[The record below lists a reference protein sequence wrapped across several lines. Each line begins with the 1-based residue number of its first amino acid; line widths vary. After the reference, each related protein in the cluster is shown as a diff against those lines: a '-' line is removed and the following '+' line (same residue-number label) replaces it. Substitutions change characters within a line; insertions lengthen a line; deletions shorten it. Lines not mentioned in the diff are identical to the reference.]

1 VAATGGLL
9 VCVATLPLNLAVM
22 RKVKVLQDRLMGQK
36 DDRMALLS
44 EAVRSIRALKLRA
57 WEMALVR
64 D

>member
-1 VAATGGLL
+1 MAATGGLL

>member
-1 VAATGGLL
+1 M
-9 VCVATLPLNLAVM
+9 CVATLPLNLAVM

>member
-9 VCVATLPLNLAVM
+9 VCVATLPLNLVVM

>member
-1 VAATGGLL
+1 MAATGGLL
-9 VCVATLPLNLAVM
+9 VCVATLLLNLVVM

-36 DDRMALLS
+36 VDRMALLS